1 MQRSST
7 AAVLL
12 LLAWFGGL
20 VTAEVVNN
28 FHQCKN
34 FLYKEIDPKGITGDN
49 YQPICQRYKNKYRFA
64 TLYNRNRRAP
74 LFSAYKII
82 PASGQCQR
90 PPVEQWYYEPQLASR
105 TKGKDMEPFPTKDQN
120 VIDSQAVLADYTG
133 TLYTYGHLNPSLHQ
147 ATQDD
152 CEATFTLTNVVPQ
165 REGSNSGPWAELER
179 NIKERFQ
186 TYCENE
192 MFVITG
198 GMPYAVEKWMNQRV
212 SIPEYMWSAYC
223 CPSFKPNIPKPMKD
237 RFPTYAAVG
246 RNDPTSSE
254 EIVPIDQTVE
264 PIYKRGYDV
273 KEMSLMELEKIL
285 KQRLNL
291 RKLTLFYNN
300 CT

>member
-1 MQRSST
+1 MQRFST

-12 LLAWFGGL
+12 LLAWIGGL
-20 VTAEVVNN
+20 VTAEVVPQT

-34 FLYKEIDPKGITGDN
+34 SLYKGKDPIPKYITGDN
-49 YQPICQRYKNKYRFA
+49 YKWICQRYNNMYRFA
-64 TLYNRNRRAP
+64 TLYDPNQRAP
-74 LFSAYKII
+74 LFSAYKITG
-82 PASGQCQR
+82 PTKKCKR
-90 PPVEQWYYEPQLASR
+90 PTGEVWYFEPQLASR
-105 TKGKDMEPFPTKDQN
+105 TKGNDMEPFPTKDQN
-120 VIDSQAVLADYTG
+120 VIESQAVLADYAG
-133 TLYTYGHLNPSLHQ
+133 TPYTLGHLNPSLHQ

-165 REGSNSGPWAELER
+165 REGSNTGPWAELER

-186 TYCENE
+186 TYCEKE

-198 GMPYAVEKWMNQRV
+198 GMPYVEEKWMNQRV

-246 RNDPTSSE
+246 RNDPNSPDD
-254 EIVPIDQTVE
+254 IVKKVN
-264 PIYKRGYDV
+264 GYDV
-273 KEMSLMELEKIL
+273 KEMSLMELQDIL

-291 RKLTLFYNN
+291 RKLTLFDNN